1 MFNSNTCVLGTV
13 LCVDNSKYFWKF
25 KWFNEENPRAV
36 VAIKNFNLTAKHIS
50 PREITPT
57 KHPRNTYETHIVACS
72 VFQLIVFSHVRCGT
86 YITAYLL
93 PGTCLCN
100 FLFVYKKQLNIG
112 CLKWDDLFT
121 VTMYYIP
128 VKPCTAAPPMNMTGH
143 MANMWKLKRI
153 LHCRVVSKKCWKLIH
168 F

>member
-1 MFNSNTCVLGTV
+1 MLIIQSTSENSNDST
-13 LCVDNSKYFWKF
+13 K
-25 KWFNEENPRAV
+25 ENPRAV

-57 KHPRNTYETHIVACS
+57 KHPRNTHETHIVACS

-93 PGTCLCN
+93 PGTCTCLCN

-128 VKPCTAAPPMNMTGH
+128 VKPCTAAPPMNMITKVRW
-143 MANMWKLKRI
+143 NI
-153 LHCRVVSKKCWKLIH
+153 LHCRVVSKVSKKCEINFFTALN
-168 F
+168 